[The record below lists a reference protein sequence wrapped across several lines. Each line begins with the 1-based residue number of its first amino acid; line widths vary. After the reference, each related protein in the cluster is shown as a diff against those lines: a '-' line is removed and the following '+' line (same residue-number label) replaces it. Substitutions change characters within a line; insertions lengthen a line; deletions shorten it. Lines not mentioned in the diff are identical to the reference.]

1 MSSEPE
7 GGCLGPNLLPQ
18 TFLPTLPSLCAP
30 RPPQAPS
37 GHARPSAPAHGPA
50 GRPAAP
56 GGAPARAGAAGP
68 AAPPAPAPP
77 PAVRSRPAS
86 ALSGTHEGKVR
97 APRTRGGLEL
107 RPQPPSLPP
116 ASPRPSAQSSTP
128 CPFLGG
134 RPCPQLPMDTPVPQL
149 QVGQQ
154 EQELRQLLNKDKS
167 KRSKDRTHAG
177 WGGFAECGRGLAKG
191 VGPRAWLSP
200 EQARAPGRFVL
211 REGTGQWVE
220 DAAGRPP
227 SIHPQPVRDFPPP

>member
-1 MSSEPE
+1 MSSEPG
-7 GGCLGPNLLPQ
+7 GGCLGPDLLPQ
-18 TFLPTLPSLCAP
+18 TSLPTLPSLCAP

-50 GRPAAP
+50 GGPAAP

-167 KRSKDRTHAG
+167 KRSKDRTRAGLVLQSVGGASQKG
-177 WGGFAECGRGLAKG
+177 WGHGLG
-191 VGPRAWLSP
+191 SPP

-211 REGTGQWVE
+211 REGTG
-220 DAAGRPP
+220 AMGGGCGREATV
-227 SIHPQPVRDFPPP
+227 HPPPTHS